1 MSIEN
6 GNYKLQNFSSKFF
19 LSSAGKKNRTPNLE
33 ATVSTT
39 QTWAITNVSGDHYI
53 LNPLDQSESP
63 SFVDYSMFLSL
74 KVPASSTAPATPSV
88 VCSDVYSEVTITKT
102 TIVDPSAAPV
112 VRINALF
119 EKQFLQADKSTTAK
133 PQLKEASAIANEDFL
148 WLLVRVP
155 SA

>member
-39 QTWAITNVSGDHYI
+39 QTWALTNVSGDHYI

-88 VCSDVYSEVTITKT
+88 VCSDVYSELTITKT
-102 TIVDPSAAPV
+102 KVIEPSGAPV

-119 EKQFLQADKSTTAK
+119 EKQFLQADNSVTAK
-133 PQLKEASAIANEDFL
+133 PQLKEASAIANDDYL
-148 WLLVRVP
+148 WILVRVP